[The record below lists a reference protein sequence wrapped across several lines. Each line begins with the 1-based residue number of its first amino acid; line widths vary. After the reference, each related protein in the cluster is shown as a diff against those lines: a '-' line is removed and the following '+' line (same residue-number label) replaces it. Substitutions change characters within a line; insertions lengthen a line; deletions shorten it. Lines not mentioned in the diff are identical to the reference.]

1 MALKLMR
8 SLLAGLGLLGSAPC
22 LDERKRQIAEAQAKG
37 GCVEASYCDT
47 GTLKATFPRVCYPSP
62 AEREAVINDFKSAEI
77 EAAVLQNV
85 LDDAQKPDAN
95 SPEAQQKA
103 TDAAHQLDA
112 DHEAFR
118 QTYAAHVAEVTAAD
132 ARRTALQ
139 RELALAKQDRDDL
152 VALQRNVGIA

>member
-8 SLLAGLGLLGSAPC
+8 SLLAGLGLLGHAPC
-22 LDERKRQIAEAQAKG
+22 VDERVSQVANAQAKG
-37 GCVEASYCDT
+37 GCVPASVCDT
-47 GTLKATFPRVCYPSP
+47 GTFTVHYPQVCYPSP
-62 AEREAVINDFKSAEI
+62 AEREAVVNDIKSAEI

-95 SPEAQQKA
+95 SPGAQQKA
-103 TDAAHQLDA
+103 TDAADQLDV

-118 QTYAAHVAEVTAAD
+118 QTYAAHVSEVAAAD